1 MTNRSVKNKFM
12 SPRTKQANEK
22 IKEKRQEQIIITA
35 LENFANR
42 GYHRT
47 SISDIA
53 KAAGISK
60 GLMYN
65 YFDSKEDLL
74 IAVLEYVLPQ
84 AVDAIFTGIAKQS
97 KTLKP
102 RELIVYGIERFF
114 EMMQEQAD
122 LWKFSMSLSLQVSD
136 MPKIHKVIV
145 QMFDTMHHKIEELLN
160 LNNIP
165 DASVKAR
172 LIAAQLDGIALH
184 YFVLGRNYDLAVVK
198 KAFIQDVIS

>member
-1 MTNRSVKNKFM
+1 M

-22 IKEKRQEQIIITA
+22 LKQKRREQIILTA

-74 IAVLEYVLPQ
+74 IAVIEYVVPQ
-84 AVDAIFTGIAKQS
+84 AVEKIFSGITKKA
-97 KTLKP
+97 KTLTPK
-102 RELIVYGIERFF
+102 ELMSFVTDRFF
-114 EMMQEQAD
+114 EVMQEEAG
-122 LWKFSMSLSLQVSD
+122 LWKLSMSLSMQVAD
-136 MPKIHKVIV
+136 MPKIHQVIV
-145 QMFDTMHHKIEELLN
+145 QMYDMVHRKIEELLKR
-160 LNNIP
+160 NNVP
-165 DASVKAR
+165 DAAIKAR

-184 YFVLGRNYDLAVVK
+184 YFVLGKNYNLEAVK
-198 KAFIQDVIS
+198 QAFISEIVS